1 MVRCA
6 GGIREDRVGSIS
18 IAYLQLLSRCAR
30 AAEFD
35 EVIDL
40 VLIVI
45 VTLLF
50 SFLSEIYYFLCFR
63 VFFSEFLLLLS
74 CLPSP
79 SLLLLGPLFSFDPS
93 LFILFS
99 LFL

>member
-45 VTLLF
+45 VTLLS

-63 VFFSEFLLLLS
+63 VFFF
-74 CLPSP
+74 
-79 SLLLLGPLFSFDPS
+79 
-93 LFILFS
+93 
-99 LFL
+99 